1 MDDVFFRAWVKW
13 HLVPGLVL
21 AVAAYVALAGMLVV
35 DWWRERKRNAR
46 SAKSP

>member
-1 MDDVFFRAWVKW
+1 MDEVFFKAWVKW
-13 HLVPGLVL
+13 YVAV

>member
-13 HLVPGLVL
+13 HLVPVLVL
-21 AVAAYVALAGMLVV
+21 AVAAFAALAGMLVV